1 MLMSSG
7 NRLKI
12 WLVTGCCLT
21 FTFLFLAG
29 FNGELGVLTQL
40 PGDYSFHVQE
50 KPSEPKHGLLE
61 DTSNATLGV

>member
-21 FTFLFLAG
+21 FTSLFLAG
-29 FNGELGVLTQL
+29 FNSELGVLTQL

-50 KPSEPKHGLLE
+50 KPSEPEYDLLE
-61 DTSNATLGV
+61 DTSNATLGI